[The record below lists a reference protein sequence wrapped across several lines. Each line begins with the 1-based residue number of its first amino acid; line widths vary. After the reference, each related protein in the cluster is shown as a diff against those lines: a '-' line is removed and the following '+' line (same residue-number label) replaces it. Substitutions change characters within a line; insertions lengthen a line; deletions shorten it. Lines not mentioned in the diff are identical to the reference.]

1 MSWIWLRL
9 SGWYW
14 GTPTPRSE
22 GFLCLNMFLTPL
34 IVLGALALALCIAG
48 ILEYQFHM
56 RSLAAIPLRIHVNG
70 TRGKSSVTRLIAA
83 GLREAGIR
91 TFAKTTGTAPRV
103 IDSEGKDRIIHR
115 LRLPSIGEQTRL
127 LSYFAAE
134 KPEAVVMECMAVQPQ
149 YQWIAEHQMVQS
161 QIGVITNLRPDH
173 LDEMGPTEDDV
184 AFSLCNTVPVDGTL
198 ITGEDQKPE
207 ILQKIAAQNGTAF
220 IQSDET
226 KITQEELDNFS
237 YMEHP
242 ANVAVA
248 LDVCKEAGV
257 DRKIALAGM
266 HKVQPDLGALIA
278 WNLDKD
284 EKRIQFVNG
293 MAANDPVSTL
303 QIWKFVIDRY
313 PAEGGTCV
321 FFNSR
326 DDRPVRT
333 RQMIEL
339 TLEEIKPDHFIIRGD
354 KVDATVQRLLHH
366 SPATKVQTIGLNED
380 YGSVVNMMM
389 DLPHDTLIYAIGNQ
403 VGAGQEI
410 LSKIS
415 DYRHHG

>member
-1 MSWIWLRL
+1 MS
-9 SGWYW
+9 
-14 GTPTPRSE
+14 
-22 GFLCLNMFLTPL
+22 LTPL
-34 IVLGALALALCIAG
+34 IVLGFLAIAICISG

-56 RSLAAIPLRIHVNG
+56 RSLVAIPLRIHVNG
-70 TRGKSSVTRLIAA
+70 TRGKSSVTRLVAA

-103 IDSEGKDRIIHR
+103 IDAEGKDRIIHR

-127 LSYFAAE
+127 LSYFASE

-161 QIGVITNLRPDH
+161 QIGVITNVRPDH

-184 AFSLCNTVPVDGTL
+184 AYSLCNTVPGNGIL

-207 ILQKIAAQNGTAF
+207 ILRQVAKINGTEF
-220 IQSDET
+220 IQSNEAD
-226 KITQEELDNFS
+226 ISRDELDQFT

-248 LDVCKEAGV
+248 LDVCKKAGV
-257 DRKIALAGM
+257 DRHIALAGM

-278 WNLDKD
+278 WNLDQG
-284 EKRIQFVNG
+284 EKRIQFING

-303 QIWKFVIDRY
+303 QIWKFIIDRY

-326 DDRPVRT
+326 DDRPFRT
-333 RQMIEL
+333 RQLIEL
-339 TLEEIKPDHFIIRGD
+339 TLEEIKPDYFIIRGD
-354 KVDATVQRLLHH
+354 KIDAIVQRLIHY
-366 SPATKVQTIGLNED
+366 SPGTNIQIIGLSND
-380 YGSVVNMMM
+380 HNQVIDKLLS
-389 DLPHDTLIYAIGNQ
+389 LPHDTLIYAIGNQ

-410 LSKIS
+410 LTKLS

>member
-1 MSWIWLRL
+1 MS
-9 SGWYW
+9 
-14 GTPTPRSE
+14 
-22 GFLCLNMFLTPL
+22 LTPL
-34 IVLGALALALCIAG
+34 IVLGFLAIAICISG

-56 RSLAAIPLRIHVNG
+56 RSLVAIPLRIHVNG
-70 TRGKSSVTRLIAA
+70 TRGKSSVTRLVAA

-103 IDSEGKDRIIHR
+103 IDAEGKDRIIHR

-127 LSYFAAE
+127 LSYFASE

-161 QIGVITNLRPDH
+161 QIGVITNVRPDH

-184 AFSLCNTVPVDGTL
+184 AYSLCNTVPENGIL
-198 ITGEDQKPE
+198 ITGEDQKTE
-207 ILQKIAAQNGTAF
+207 ILRQVAKINGTEF
-220 IQSDET
+220 IQSNEAD
-226 KITQEELDNFS
+226 ISRDELDQFT

-248 LDVCKEAGV
+248 LDVCKKAGV
-257 DRKIALAGM
+257 DRHIALAGM

-278 WNLDKD
+278 WNLDQG
-284 EKRIQFVNG
+284 EKRIQFING

-303 QIWKFVIDRY
+303 QIWKFIIDRY

-326 DDRPVRT
+326 DDRPFRT
-333 RQMIEL
+333 RQLIEL
-339 TLEEIKPDHFIIRGD
+339 TLEEIKPDYFIIRGD
-354 KVDATVQRLLHH
+354 KIDAIVQRLIHY
-366 SPATKVQTIGLNED
+366 SPGTNIQIIGLSND
-380 YGSVVNMMM
+380 HNQVIDKLLS
-389 DLPHDTLIYAIGNQ
+389 LPHDTLIYAIGNQ

-410 LSKIS
+410 LTKLSN
-415 DYRHHG
+415 YRHHG